1 MKIKRV
7 GTISMGIVLI
17 AFGVILFLS
26 QINKFSA
33 LSMVL
38 KIWPVILIL
47 LGLEVLWCRYSS
59 RDETVV
65 IKYDFFSIV
74 CIFMVL
80 IVNIGIFA
88 INESGIMS
96 RIESRVLSSTYDM
109 DMTMDEYT
117 VDESINKIIIGDIN
131 NMVIRSTSDN
141 KISGMGKLIV
151 YATGKSQAEEV
162 AKLNNLKYERSG
174 STLYVYV
181 ADNRK
186 DDNNYSHV
194 RHIEIFLPGN
204 IDVEV
209 MNSGNLNL
217 VFDGFTNNWN
227 IDRVD
232 DVNIRLDKISN
243 VAVKAFVESLDYLSG
258 NIKWSFNNFGEYV
271 NGEGANVINILNGR
285 DVTVNEV

>member
-33 LSMVL
+33 LNMVL

-47 LGLEVLWCRYSS
+47 LGLEVLWYRYSS
-59 RDETVV
+59 RGEDVV
-65 IKYDFFSIV
+65 IKYDFFSII

-88 INESGIMS
+88 INESGIMN
-96 RIESRVLSSTYDM
+96 RIQAEVMSSTYDM
-109 DMTMDEYT
+109 DMVIDEYE
-117 VDESINKIIIGDIN
+117 VDEGINKIIIGDVN
-131 NMVIRSTSDN
+131 NMVVRSTSDK
-141 KISGMGKLIV
+141 KISGIGKLNV
-151 YATGKSQAEEV
+151 YATGKAEADELV
-162 AKLNNLKYERSG
+162 KLNSIRYEISG
-174 STLYVYV
+174 NTLYIYTP
-181 ADNRK
+181 DNRK
-186 DDNNYSHV
+186 DNNYSHL
-194 RHIEIFLPGN
+194 RYLEIFLPGD

-209 MNSGNLNL
+209 INSGNLDL
-217 VFDGFTNNWN
+217 VFNGFSNNWN
-227 IDRVD
+227 LDRVNN
-232 DVNIRLDKISN
+232 VNIRLDKVSS

-258 NIKWSFNNFGEYV
+258 NIKWSFDNFGEYV